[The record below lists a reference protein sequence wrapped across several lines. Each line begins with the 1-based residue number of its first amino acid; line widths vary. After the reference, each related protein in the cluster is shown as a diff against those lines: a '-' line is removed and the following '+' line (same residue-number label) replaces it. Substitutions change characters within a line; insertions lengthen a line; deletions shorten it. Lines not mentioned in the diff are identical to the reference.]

1 MFRDKFSCYTLY
13 KEACISMINERM
25 RTLTNKTKL
34 TFLALVS
41 TGILGACGSQ
51 TADEEQSSSSQVSSE
66 TSETEE
72 SSSESAASS
81 EETSSNSATGQGIN
95 EQEFDVS
102 LDDAVAI
109 YNENHPNTSV
119 ESITFDED
127 SGKYE
132 YDFDGFDDTSE
143 YGLTVDAATG
153 EVSDKESDTEDDDDS
168 NEALTLDNILT
179 PQEAMTAALE
189 EVNSGYVDEWQLKT
203 DNGMTVYEI
212 SIEDSQKDDDDIV
225 LNAETGEIV
234 ER

>member
-1 MFRDKFSCYTLY
+1 M
-13 KEACISMINERM
+13 
-25 RTLTNKTKL
+25 TNKTKL
-34 TFLALVS
+34 TFLALIS

-66 TSETEE
+66 TTETEE
-72 SSSESAASS
+72 SSSESATSS
-81 EETSSNSATGQGIN
+81 EESSSDSATGQGIN
-95 EQEFDVS
+95 EQEFDVT
-102 LDDAVAI
+102 LNDAVDI
-109 YNENHPNTSV
+109 YNDNHSNTSI
-119 ESITFDED
+119 ESITFDEE

-153 EVSDKESDTEDDDDS
+153 EVSENETDTDDDNNDDND
-168 NEALTLDNILT
+168 NESLNLDNILT

-189 EVNSGYVDEWQLKT
+189 EVNSGYVDEWQLET

-212 SIEDSQKDDDDIV
+212 SIEDSQEEDDDIV
-225 LNAETGEIV
+225 LNAETGKII

>member
-1 MFRDKFSCYTLY
+1 MCSCYTLY
-13 KEACISMINERM
+13 IEEYISMINERM
-25 RTLTNKTKL
+25 RILTNKTKL

-51 TADEEQSSSSQVSSE
+51 TADEEQSSSSKVSSE
-66 TSETEE
+66 TTETEE
-72 SSSESAASS
+72 ASSESTASS

-189 EVNSGYVDEWQLKT
+189 EVNSGYVDEWQLET

-212 SIEDSQKDDDDIV
+212 SIEDSQKDDDIV

>member
-1 MFRDKFSCYTLY
+1 MFRDMCSCYTLY
-13 KEACISMINERM
+13 KEEYISMINERM
-25 RTLTNKTKL
+25 RILTNKTKL

-51 TADEEQSSSSQVSSE
+51 TADEEQSSSSKVSSE
-66 TSETEE
+66 TTETEE
-72 SSSESAASS
+72 ASSESTASS

-189 EVNSGYVDEWQLKT
+189 EVNSGYVDEWQLET

-212 SIEDSQKDDDDIV
+212 SIEDSQKDDDIV

>member
-1 MFRDKFSCYTLY
+1 MFRDMCSCYTLY
-13 KEACISMINERM
+13 IEEYISMINERM
-25 RTLTNKTKL
+25 RILTNKTKL

-51 TADEEQSSSSQVSSE
+51 TADEEQSSSSKVSSE
-66 TSETEE
+66 TTETEE
-72 SSSESAASS
+72 ASSESTASS

-189 EVNSGYVDEWQLKT
+189 EVNSGYVDEWQLET

-212 SIEDSQKDDDDIV
+212 SIEDSQKDDDIV